1 LTLKLTCRPNAA
13 GCGNRDNSEILTA
26 DRLAKKHQ
34 WDRQRPGRKREIV
47 NLCTTMVKTTTAE
60 VMANKSVRQDDR
72 AASAP
77 ALRDATSQPGPDED
91 HRVAGASS
99 RRLSPLSNSGTVEAS
114 AEDVCTEAA

>member
-1 LTLKLTCRPNAA
+1 VGSSAA
-13 GCGNRDNSEILTA
+13 
-26 DRLAKKHQ
+26 
-34 WDRQRPGRKREIV
+34 GRKREIV

-77 ALRDATSQPGPDED
+77 ALRDATSQSGPRED
-91 HRVAGASS
+91 HRVAGALS

-114 AEDVCTEAA
+114 AEDMCTEAA